1 MKTKKLA
8 IIGGGIAAVPILQA
22 SKQMGVETHCF
33 ALAVNPQSE
42 GLYDFHHRI
51 DYLDID
57 TLLNKCK
64 EIGVHG
70 IIATSENTTASV
82 AQLTKLLGLPGN
94 RFDGQFTAGNKYL
107 QRQAAKEAV
116 YFKQPQYG
124 YFGEVE
130 LSLPLMV
137 KTTESSG
144 KKGVRY
150 AGTEQEYT
158 KAIEELRSE
167 FPDGKI
173 LIEQVLAGGVEYS
186 IECLS
191 YKGTHQIIQVT
202 QKDSSGPPY
211 FVELGHHQPGKMDT
225 EARKKLDLAI
235 PEILDLTGV
244 QNSLSHVEVKVI
256 EGEIYFIELGARAGG
271 DRIADTLLTL
281 SNDCKYFNAAVEIAL
296 GDFSFGTYK
305 THSYSGIYFLC
316 AQTAYLTPLFDYA
329 EGQEWCR
336 ELSVPDSK
344 LQVKYG
350 NDDGGAS
357 GYLIYQSDHKI
368 SLRDV
373 PFEAVR
379 INDREDALE
388 LMLDFS
394 HKIKRDLPEDELIN
408 GLKRFIEHGNV
419 VAVLYNNEI
428 IGMMNMYCR
437 FQETKDAYPTNL
449 DVLDEYQGYGL
460 SNLIWE
466 KSIDIVR
473 ENGFLSITLHVAKD
487 NARAI
492 NLYRKFHFLFTGEEV
507 LTDGVIFLEMKRVL

>member
-1 MKTKKLA
+1 M
-8 IIGGGIAAVPILQA
+8 PILQA
-22 SKQMGVETHCF
+22 SKQMDVETHCF

-42 GLYDFHHRI
+42 GLYDYHHRI

-57 TLLNKCK
+57 KLLKKCK

-82 AQLTKLLGLPGN
+82 AQLTALMGLPGN

-107 QRQAAKEAV
+107 QRQAAKDAV

-124 YFGEVE
+124 YYGEVE

-158 KAIEELRSE
+158 KAIKELRSE

-191 YKGTHQIIQVT
+191 YKGTHQIVQVT

-211 FVELGHHQPGKMDT
+211 FVELGHHQPGKMDQV
-225 EARKKLDLAI
+225 ARKKLDLAI

-296 GDFSFGTYK
+296 GEFSFGTYR

-316 AQTAYLTPLFDYA
+316 AQTAYLTPLFEYA

-336 ELSVPDSK
+336 ELSVPAGE
-344 LQVKYG
+344 LQIKYG

-357 GYLIYQSDHKI
+357 GRLIYQSDHKI

-379 INDREDALE
+379 INDREDALT
-388 LMLDFS
+388 LLVNFNQR
-394 HKIKRDLPEDELIN
+394 IKREISHEELLS
-408 GLKRFIEHGNV
+408 GMQRFIEEGNV
-419 VAVLYNNEI
+419 IAIIYNNEI
-428 IGMMNMYCR
+428 LAMMNVYCR
-437 FQETKDAYPTNL
+437 FIETKEAYINNVEVAP
-449 DVLDEYQGYGL
+449 DYQGFGL
-460 SNLIWE
+460 SKLLIE
-466 KSIDIVR
+466 KSFEMIKDH
-473 ENGFLSITLHVAKD
+473 GFESAVLHVAKD
-487 NARAI
+487 NTAAVE
-492 NLYRKFHFLFTGEEV
+492 LYLKYKFRFTGEEKV
-507 LTDGVIFLEMKRVL
+507 TGGVILHEMKRTL